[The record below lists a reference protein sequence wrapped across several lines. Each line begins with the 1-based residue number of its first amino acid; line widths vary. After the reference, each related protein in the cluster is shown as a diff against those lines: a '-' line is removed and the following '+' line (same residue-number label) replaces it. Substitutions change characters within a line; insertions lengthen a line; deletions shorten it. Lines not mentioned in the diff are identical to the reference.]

1 MNRIV
6 LFLVW
11 ENCLFK
17 KVTHILASISSLE
30 IVESRLFDWKCTIL
44 LLKSSVRVRFDE
56 IEKFEVRS
64 FTTIDDKQSAMTL
77 DVTKIQ

>member
-1 MNRIV
+1 M
-6 LFLVW
+6 
-11 ENCLFK
+11 
-17 KVTHILASISSLE
+17 SSM
-30 IVESRLFDWKCTIL
+30 IR
-44 LLKSSVRVRFDE
+44 VRVRFDE